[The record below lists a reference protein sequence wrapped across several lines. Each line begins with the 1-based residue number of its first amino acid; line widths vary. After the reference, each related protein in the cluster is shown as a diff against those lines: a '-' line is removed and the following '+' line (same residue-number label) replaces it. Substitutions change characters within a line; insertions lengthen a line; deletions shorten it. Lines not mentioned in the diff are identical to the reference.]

1 MKQLLAITLAAVLA
15 ACAEQSQPITTGG
28 PNYPYA
34 AYSTRAEV
42 TFPTGTVY
50 ASWTTAQLQKKRLD
64 LYAQLPQ
71 TQTRNGVPAY
81 ITHGPQL
88 PQQDEIRKIE
98 AELNKRY
105 KNGEKDAK
113 LKEWWPSSRRHIS

>member
-1 MKQLLAITLAAVLA
+1 MKQLLALLFAGGLIG
-15 ACAEQSQPITTGG
+15 CEEQSQPIMTGG

-42 TFPTGTVY
+42 TYPTNTVY
-50 ASWTTAQLQKKRLD
+50 ASWSTAALQKKRLD
-64 LYAQLPQ
+64 LYAMLPQ
-71 TQTRNGVPAY
+71 TQTRNQVPVY
-81 ITHGPQL
+81 ITSGPQL

-105 KNGEKDAK
+105 KAGDKTAE
-113 LKEWWPSSRRHIS
+113 LKEWWPRSRRHIS